1 MANNKNYYSGSSE
14 ETTAKA
20 GSQLTFNLIG
30 AQPTSVEYIVEKKIA
45 EKILKDIASEAL
57 NDGDPSN
64 NIVSAKFV
72 LLNSNDFSYDERT
85 KKSSSKPRVSAQV
98 IIPARNS
105 NIVSSEGN
113 DFIRPEDTVHY
124 SDKFKQF
131 VNAYCNEDNKNVYLT
146 KPKREGGI
154 SYRAIIID
162 IPKFFGRIF
171 DYNGYAYREAN
182 GKGTQVEYVD
192 LQTDCIFE
200 YTGNHKI
207 SDIVAFRIK
216 KSFQN
221 TSADKNIVFDVFDT
235 RKKKNWD
242 DDNNRDNG
250 RRDDFDR
257 KDFRREYRK

>member
-1 MANNKNYYSGSSE
+1 MANSKNYYTGAGTDDAPVKS
-14 ETTAKA
+14 

-30 AQPTSVEYIVEKKIA
+30 AQPTSVEYIVDKKTA
-45 EKILKDIASEAL
+45 ERILKDIASEAL

-64 NIVSAKFV
+64 NIVSARFV
-72 LLNSNDFSYDERT
+72 LLSSNDFSYDERT

-98 IIPARNS
+98 IIPARNT

-182 GKGTQVEYVD
+182 GKNTQVEYVD
-192 LQTDCIFE
+192 LKTDCIFE
-200 YTGNHKI
+200 YSGNHKI
-207 SDIVAFRIK
+207 TDIAAFRITK
-216 KSFQN
+216 AFQN
-221 TSADKNIVFDVFDT
+221 SSSEKSIVFDVFDT
-235 RKKKNWD
+235 RKKRGFD
-242 DDNNRDNG
+242 DDEGRDNG
-250 RRDDFDR
+250 RRDDDR
-257 KDFRREYRK
+257 KDFRKDFRR